1 MHAKKGHS
9 YRNRSFVLPS
19 QTFTT
24 FSIVKV
30 KKANI
35 RSRYALN
42 AATRLRGVLGNLLTT
57 RMFALFLEGEQA

>member
-1 MHAKKGHS
+1 
-9 YRNRSFVLPS
+9 LPS